1 MVVALVVVP
10 LMAYGRAGGIDGI
23 RSAML
28 AKKIAR
34 SVSPPGGW
42 TALLAIVS
50 AMAWG
55 LGYFGQ
61 PHILVRF
68 MSAKSLR
75 KLSASTAIAIAWVAV
90 SLAGAV
96 VIGLI
101 GTGLFLSPPLED
113 PEKVFI
119 HMIAEVTG
127 PWLGGIMLAAI
138 LSAIMS
144 TIDSQ
149 LLVCSSALTE
159 DFYQKVIKRDAG
171 QREIVHVGRL
181 CVIVVS
187 VVALILALRPN
198 DTILGIVAYSWG
210 GFGAAFGPLVLFALY
225 SRRTSWQAALA
236 GMVTGTVVLVVW
248 KQVGLG
254 DHLYELVPGF
264 VSNCLVILG
273 VGCFVR
279 QGSQTVLEQYDNVIA
294 DVHGR
299 MS

>member
-1 MVVALVVVP
+1 
-10 LMAYGRAGGIDGI
+10 
-23 RSAML
+23 
-28 AKKIAR
+28 
-34 SVSPPGGW
+34 
-42 TALLAIVS
+42 
-50 AMAWG
+50 
-55 LGYFGQ
+55 
-61 PHILVRF
+61 
-68 MSAKSLR
+68 
-75 KLSASTAIAIAWVAV
+75 
-90 SLAGAV
+90 
-96 VIGLI
+96 
-101 GTGLFLSPPLED
+101 
-113 PEKVFI
+113 
-119 HMIAEVTG
+119 
-127 PWLGGIMLAAI
+127 
-138 LSAIMS
+138 
-144 TIDSQ
+144 
-149 LLVCSSALTE
+149 
-159 DFYQKVIKRDAG
+159 VIKRDAG